1 MTDIEKSPKFLDH
14 FTQKAQEDDRHSNDT
29 LIWIFVLLLVA
40 CILYPPMIFVF
51 LLAAVAGVLVTLF
64 PPKRE

>member
-14 FTQKAQEDDRHSNDT
+14 FQKPQEDDRHPKET
-29 LIWIFVLLLVA
+29 LVWIFALLLLV

-51 LLAAVAGVLVTLF
+51 LLAAVAGILVTLF
-64 PPKRE
+64 PPKK

>member
-1 MTDIEKSPKFLDH
+1 MTDIEKSPKFLDY
-14 FTQKAQEDDRHSNDT
+14 FQKQEDDRHPNDT

>member
-14 FTQKAQEDDRHSNDT
+14 FQKQEDDRHSNDT
-29 LIWIFVLLLVA
+29 LIWIFALLLVA

-51 LLAAVAGVLVTLF
+51 LLAAVAGIVVTLF
-64 PPKRE
+64 PPKK

>member
-1 MTDIEKSPKFLDH
+1 MTDLPQSPKFLDH
-14 FTQKAQEDDRHSNDT
+14 FQQQEDDRHSKDT
-29 LIWIFVLLLVA
+29 LIWIFALLLLV